1 LIHDP
6 EDTAL
11 SELLRALQAT
21 GYDFTAVTPD
31 THGRVIARQGR
42 EEARDLRGIFG
53 WNLPFEA
60 GLLPP
65 AMLDML
71 RKAAMVEEAGEG
83 RLKSR
88 VRVASLGDSL
98 FIHSAFPTDAED
110 SVFFGPDTY
119 RFAELLRA
127 ELPRLGPVRRLVDLG
142 AGSGA
147 GGIVAA
153 RLLPGARAT
162 LVDVNPA
169 ALRLA
174 RINADHAGVDA
185 ELVEGGSLDAVEGPI
200 DLVVANPPYV
210 MDEAERAYRNGG
222 GLHGAEL
229 SLDWALAGARRLDPG
244 GHMLLYTGVAMV
256 EGQDALK
263 AALERELP
271 PLGCTLRYREIDPDI
286 FGDELDKP
294 PYREV
299 ERIAAV
305 GAVIAKA

>member
-1 LIHDP
+1 MKRHP
-6 EDTAL
+6 EDEAL
-11 SELLRALQAT
+11 TRLLNALAAA
-21 GYDFTAVTPD
+21 GYEFIAVTPD
-31 THGRVIARQGR
+31 THARVVARKAWQ
-42 EEARDLRGIFG
+42 EARDLRGVFG
-53 WNLPFEA
+53 WNLPFQPR
-60 GLLPP
+60 LLPP

-71 RKAAMVEEAGEG
+71 RQAEMLEEAGEG

-88 VRVASLGDSL
+88 IRVASLADTL
-98 FIHSAFPTDAED
+98 FLHSSFPTDAED

-119 RFAELLRA
+119 RFAELLSA
-127 ELPRLGPVRRLVDLG
+127 EVPRLGPVRRLVDLG
-142 AGSGA
+142 AGTGA

-174 RINADHAGVDA
+174 RINARHAGVDA
-185 ELVEGGSLDAVEGPI
+185 ELVEGGSLDAVEGAI

-222 GLHGAEL
+222 GLHGAQL
-229 SLDWALAGARRLDPG
+229 SLDWALAAARRLDPG
-244 GHMLLYTGVAMV
+244 GHLLLYTGVAIV
-256 EGQDALK
+256 DGKDAFK
-263 AALERELP
+263 AALERQLP
-271 PLGCTLRYREIDPDI
+271 QLGCSLRYREIDPDI
-286 FGDELDKP
+286 FGEELDEP

-305 GAVIAKA
+305 AAVVAKA